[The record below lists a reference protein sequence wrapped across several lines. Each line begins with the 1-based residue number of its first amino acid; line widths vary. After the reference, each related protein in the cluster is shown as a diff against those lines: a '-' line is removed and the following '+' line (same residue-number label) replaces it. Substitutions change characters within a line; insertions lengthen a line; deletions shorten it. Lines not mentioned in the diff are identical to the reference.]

1 MSKAMKKF
9 SLFTSQMKIVSF
21 DALVLIY
28 THEIYKQNILPDID
42 YSTYTNSCYFRIFT
56 FQLCAVLP
64 TSHRDST
71 LIHPAVWF
79 NLD

>member
-1 MSKAMKKF
+1 MKKF
-9 SLFTSQMKIVSF
+9 SLLTSQTKIVSF

-42 YSTYTNSCYFRIFT
+42 YSTYTNGCYFRIFT

-64 TSHRDST
+64 TSHHDST